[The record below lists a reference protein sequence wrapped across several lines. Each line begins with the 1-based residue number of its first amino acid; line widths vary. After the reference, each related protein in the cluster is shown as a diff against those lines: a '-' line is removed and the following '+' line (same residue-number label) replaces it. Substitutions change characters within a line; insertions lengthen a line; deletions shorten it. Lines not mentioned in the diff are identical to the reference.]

1 MAGLTRWLRHLFAPS
16 VDRWLDAAAMARIA
30 DAIEA
35 SERLHDGEICFAV
48 EAGLPAS
55 ALWDGQSPRERAQE
69 VFARLGVWDTAG
81 NNGVLLYLLVADH
94 RIEIVADRGFDGCID
109 AGQWR
114 AACERIEQGL
124 RAGEPAAAIVA
135 GVEAMAALIAPHF
148 PPTEGGAENELCNR
162 PRVL

>member
-1 MAGLTRWLRHLFAPS
+1 MGGLMRWLRHLFAPS
-16 VDRWLDAAAMARIA
+16 VERWLDAGAMTGIA

-48 EAGLPAS
+48 EAGLPAA
-55 ALWDGQSPRERAQE
+55 ALWDRQTPRERARE

-94 RIEIVADRGFDGCID
+94 RIEIVADRGFDGRVD
-109 AGQWR
+109 EDQWR
-114 AACERIEQGL
+114 AACARIEHGL

-135 GVEAMAALIAPHF
+135 GIEAMAALIAPHF
-148 PPTEGGAENELCNR
+148 PPTQGGGVDELCNR

>member
-1 MAGLTRWLRHLFAPS
+1 MAGLMRWLRHLFAPS
-16 VDRWLDAAAMARIA
+16 VERWLDAAAMARIA

-48 EAGLPAS
+48 EAGLPTS
-55 ALWDGQSPRERAQE
+55 ALLDGQNARERACE

-94 RIEIVADRGFDGCID
+94 RIEIIADRGFDGRVD
-109 AGQWR
+109 AAQWR
-114 AACERIEQGL
+114 AACERIEHGL

-148 PPTEGGAENELCNR
+148 PPTEGGRVDELCNR

>member
-1 MAGLTRWLRHLFAPS
+1 MGGLMRWLRHLFAPS

-48 EAGLPAS
+48 EAGLPPS
-55 ALWDGQSPRERAQE
+55 ALWEAQAPRERARE

-94 RIEIVADRGFDGCID
+94 RIEIIADRGFEGRVD

-114 AACERIEQGL
+114 AACERIEAGL
-124 RAGEPAAAIVA
+124 RTGEPAAAIVA
-135 GVEAMAALIAPHF
+135 GVEALAAVIAPHF
-148 PPTEGGAENELCNR
+148 PPTERGADNELCNR